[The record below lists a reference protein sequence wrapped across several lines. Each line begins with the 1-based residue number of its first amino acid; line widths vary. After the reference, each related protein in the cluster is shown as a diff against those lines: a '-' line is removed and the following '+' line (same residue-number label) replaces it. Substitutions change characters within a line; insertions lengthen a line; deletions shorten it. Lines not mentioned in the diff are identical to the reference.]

1 MLIAGVLTSLDYS
14 ARRMATSDECVIE
27 ETVEGGERIIVEAHG
42 KRHCRK
48 VVVVIG
54 ERLFWTIVVTSWDD
68 DRRPF
73 WPLYTSQI
81 SPHYQELDG
90 MSVAFES

>member
-54 ERLFWTIVVTSWDD
+54 ERLFWTIVVTLGMTTAGHFGPYI
-68 DRRPF
+68 RPRS
-73 WPLYTSQI
+73 PLTTKGS
-81 SPHYQELDG
+81 
-90 MSVAFES
+90 MV